1 MEEYLSTDIYVSKRN
16 NSLINGK
23 MIGRVLGVLLFIE
36 AGMFVLCSGI
46 SVVYGES
53 DYKYFLYTAGI
64 NLLSGALLMFYGRGA
79 ENRLSRRDGYCIV
92 TLSWVFFTL
101 FGMLPFYS
109 RPCRDL
115 LLRELRFLMIS
126 NRFRM
131 VCFSGA
137 A

>member
-64 NLLSGALLMFYGRGA
+64 NPVR
-79 ENRLSRRDGYCIV
+79 CV
-92 TLSWVFFTL
+92 TDVLWTWCGKSVE
-101 FGMLPFYS
+101 P
-109 RPCRDL
+109 
-115 LLRELRFLMIS
+115 
-126 NRFRM
+126 
-131 VCFSGA
+131 A
-137 A
+137 

>member
-64 NLLSGALLMFYGRGA
+64 KLLSGAVLIFYGRGA
-79 ENRLSRRDGYCIV
+79 GKPVGRG
-92 TLSWVFFTL
+92 
-101 FGMLPFYS
+101 G
-109 RPCRDL
+109 
-115 LLRELRFLMIS
+115 
-126 NRFRM
+126 
-131 VCFSGA
+131 G
-137 A
+137 